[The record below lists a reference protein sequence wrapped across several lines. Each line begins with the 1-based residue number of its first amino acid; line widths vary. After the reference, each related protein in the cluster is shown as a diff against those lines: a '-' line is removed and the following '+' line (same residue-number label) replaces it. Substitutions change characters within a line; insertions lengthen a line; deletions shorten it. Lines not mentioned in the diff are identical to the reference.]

1 MDYEAAR
8 EQGEARLRG
17 PRAESAFFDPA
28 CVRLVIRLTDG
39 AVLELVPSDVQG
51 LERAT
56 PAELAEIELEPFGLA
71 LHFPKLNA
79 DLYVPALAQGV
90 FGSASWMADRAR
102 RRPPADL

>member
-17 PRAESAFFDPA
+17 PRAESAVFDPA
-28 CVRLVIRLTDG
+28 RGRLIIGLMGG
-39 AVLELVPSDVQG
+39 ALLELVPSDVQG

-79 DLYVPALAQGV
+79 DLFVPTLARGV
-90 FGSASWMADRAR
+90 LGSAPWMADRAR